1 MFFLFKTNP
10 KIPIKKSII
19 DKFIIILCC
28 LKMCGYCSFI
38 LSSSFTSFEN
48 ELTIQEEKWVMLN
61 LRYSNVYVH
70 YSEANNRIPK
80 KSKQD

>member
-19 DKFIIILCC
+19 DKFIIILYC
-28 LKMCGYCSFI
+28 LKMCGYCYFFYWFFFI
-38 LSSSFTSFEN
+38 NN
-48 ELTIQEEKWVMLN
+48 ELKIQEEKRVMLN
-61 LRYSNVYVH
+61 LRDSNVYVH